1 MLAPEGGGG
10 AEGFAGAALGI
21 TAMEQNYVNLKGA
34 VDSGQVSITPDAAT
48 NAAKACRDQA
58 AAFAEMQDRANR
70 LAFHARSLKLGDCA
84 EGHAMVTTLTNKAN
98 DSSGNSGSSA
108 AALFGQAAEIMNNMA
123 ATYEAAG
130 KMYHETDQN
139 NARALKGKG

>member
-48 NAAKACRDQA
+48 NAAKACRDQRDKFVELQRTA
-58 AAFAEMQDRANR
+58 QQMGSHVAGLNM
-70 LAFHARSLKLGDCA
+70 GDCA
-84 EGHAMVTTLTNKAN
+84 EGRQLRDQLHNKAQGP
-98 DSSGNSGSSA
+98 DGSA
-108 AALFGQAAEIMNNMA
+108 YILFGQAADIMDKMA
-123 ATYEAAG
+123 TTYETAG
-130 KMYHETDQN
+130 KMYHETDQT
-139 NARALKGKG
+139 NAQAFKGKM

>member
-1 MLAPEGGGG
+1 MLAPDGGGG

-34 VDSGQVSITPDAAT
+34 VDSGQVMITPDAAT

-58 AAFAEMQDRANR
+58 ATFLDMADRATR
-70 LAFHARSLKLGDCA
+70 LSVNARGMQLGDCA
-84 EGHAMVTTLTNKAN
+84 EGKSMVDTFVKKAN
-98 DSSGNSGSSA
+98 AGTGESGNSAYS
-108 AALFGQAAEIMNNMA
+108 LFVQAANIMKNMA

-130 KMYHETDQN
+130 KMYHETDQD
-139 NARALKGKG
+139 NARAFKGKG